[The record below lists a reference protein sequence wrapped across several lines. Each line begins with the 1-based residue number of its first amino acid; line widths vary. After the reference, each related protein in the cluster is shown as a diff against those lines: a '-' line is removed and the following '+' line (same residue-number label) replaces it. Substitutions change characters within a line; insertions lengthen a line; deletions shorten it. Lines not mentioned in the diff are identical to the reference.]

1 MPAGVGYIVE
11 TPDGQRIELPPGDP
25 RTDSAIQAAI
35 AGEIKLYDPSNP
47 QVALTPDQ
55 LSQLG
60 QGAPGGM
67 PPEGGGMP
75 PGPPG
80 GPPPGGMPPGPPG
93 GMPPGP
99 PGGMPPGPPG
109 GMPPGGGGGLPQ
121 EEMIRQMLAQQQQG
135 GM

>member
-47 QVALTPDQ
+47 QVPLTPDQ
-55 LSQLG
+55 LLQLG
-60 QGAPGGM
+60 QGDPGGM
-67 PPEGGGMP
+67 PPEA
-75 PGPPG
+75 
-80 GPPPGGMPPGPPG
+80 
-93 GMPPGP
+93 
-99 PGGMPPGPPG
+99 GGMPPGPPG
-109 GMPPGGGGGLPQ
+109 GMPPGGMPPGPPGGPPGGFPPE
-121 EEMIRQMLAQQQQG
+121 EEMIRQMIQMQKGG

>member
-1 MPAGVGYIVE
+1 MPAHAGYTII
-11 TPDGQRIELPPGDP
+11 TPDGQQIPIPAGGQLPPD
-25 RTDSAIQAAI
+25 AIQAAMDPQSGVSI
-35 AGEIKLYDPSNP
+35 VDNATGETLQGP
-47 QVALTPDQ
+47 QLQ
-55 LSQLG
+55 QMLQ

-67 PPEGGGMP
+67 PPEAGGMP

-80 GPPPGGMPPGPPG
+80 PPGGMPPGPPG

-109 GMPPGGGGGLPQ
+109 GPPGGFPPE
-121 EEMIRQMLAQQQQG
+121 EEMIRQMIQMQKGG